1 MTDETIIE
9 IEEQEPMPEIKFKL
23 CNDADSATLNFFSN
37 PHYLGKLNKKLNP
50 INKPDNKINV
60 KFYKKRII
68 SLFKDI
74 IKDDEAP
81 TEEIKDIYNRF
92 VDTMINYFEII
103 DKKDIIQGM
112 HGINEQLPSDNLED
126 KMPESITIDQA
137 NELMIKK
144 TIQVAN
150 LNNYVIAKHD
160 TTTNDLRIIPL
171 KIEYDLKTPDLK
183 TKGVKPKKIKK
194 SINKEEDLSQ

>member
-9 IEEQEPMPEIKFKL
+9 IEEQEPIPEIKFQL
-23 CNDADSATLNFFSN
+23 CNEADSATLNFFSN

-50 INKPDNKINV
+50 IKSDNKTNV

-68 SLFKDI
+68 SLFKEI
-74 IKDDEAP
+74 IKDDKAP

-92 VDTMINYFEII
+92 VNTMINYFEII

-112 HGINEQLPSDNLED
+112 HEINEPLSSENLEITD
-126 KMPESITIDQA
+126 CNTIDQA
-137 NELMIKK
+137 NDLMMKK

-150 LNNYVIAKHD
+150 LDNYVIINHD
-160 TTTNDLRIIPL
+160 NSSNELRIIPL
-171 KIEYDLKTPDLK
+171 KMDIDLKTPDLK

-194 SINKEEDLSQ
+194 SLNKEEDLSQ